1 MSASA
6 TAAANLIIDERI
18 AKGNIWRLSAAQ
30 ALAGANSIVVMTTG
44 GIAGATLAP
53 NIALATV
60 PVSCFVVG
68 TAVAT
73 MPAGYLA
80 YKYGR
85 KIGFYLGCL
94 SGLVCGLLAALA
106 IYIGS
111 FALFCLATFI
121 GGFYQA
127 VAHSFRFAA
136 TDGASPRLRPK
147 AISWVMAG
155 GVFSAF
161 LGPQLVNLTMNFY
174 APYLFMVSF
183 IVQGGVALINMAVL
197 SGTILPKPAA
207 ADLRAGRPLMEIAR
221 QPAFITAAICG
232 IVSYA
237 LMNLLMTSAPLA
249 MKMCGLSLSDANLG
263 IQWHVLGMF
272 GPSFFTGNMIAR
284 FGAPRIVLAG
294 LAMIS
299 LAAIIGL
306 MGITVWHFWIGLA
319 ILGIGWNFGFIGA
332 SAMVVATHRPEERN
346 KVQSFNDFLV
356 FGVMAVMSFASG
368 GMLAWSGWDLVNWF
382 AFGPIAIALVVLV
395 MSGQLVAKGV
405 GSRQ

>member
-1 MSASA
+1 MTA
-6 TAAANLIIDERI
+6 TATAHQAAPEVDERT

-44 GIAGATLAP
+44 GIIGSTLAP
-53 NIALATV
+53 SMALATV

-68 TAVAT
+68 TAAAT
-73 MPAGYLA
+73 IPAGFIA
-80 YKYGR
+80 REHGR
-85 KIGFYLGCL
+85 KTAFYIGASC
-94 SGLVCGLLAALA
+94 GLVCGLLAALA
-106 IYIGS
+106 IYVGS
-111 FALFCLATFI
+111 FALFCLAAFI

-136 TDGASPRLRPK
+136 TDGASPALRPK
-147 AISWVMAG
+147 AISWVMVG
-155 GVFSAF
+155 GVFSGF
-161 LGPQLVNLTMNFY
+161 LGPQLVNVTMNLW

-183 IVQGGVALINMAVL
+183 IVQGLVALVNMVVL
-197 SGTILPKPAA
+197 SGTVLPKPAA
-207 ADLRAGRPLMEIAR
+207 ADLKAGRPLMEIAR
-221 QPAFITAAICG
+221 QPAFITAAVCG

-249 MKMCGLSLSDANLG
+249 MRMCGLSLSDANFG

-272 GPSFFTGNMIAR
+272 APSFFTGNIIAK
-284 FGAPRIVLAG
+284 FGAPRVVLAG
-294 LAMIS
+294 LALIA
-299 LAAIIGL
+299 LAAIVGL
-306 MGITVWHFWIGLA
+306 MGITVWHFWIGLTL
-319 ILGIGWNFGFIGA
+319 LGIGWNFGFIGS

-382 AFGPIAIALVVLV
+382 AFGPIAIALVAIL
-395 MSGQLVAKGV
+395 MSGQLVRGAVAK
-405 GSRQ
+405 